1 MASSSV
7 GEEVL
12 AVTFMRLRT
21 ATPALMSLVLLTACG
36 LLDSGNRIW
45 SEEVELEDG
54 SIITIDRHV
63 EQLMSDAIGGGAF
76 SATETKSILSFRA
89 ELAALPSWD
98 VALMPLLL
106 YRDPATSEWVIV
118 ATTTSCEIWNAR
130 GSPEARY
137 WEFRL
142 RGSEWVEVPNSESS
156 FERKTNLL
164 FEYTQPLPSEHI
176 TLATKARLQS
186 GDQAQMFRV
195 IQRGVRMC
203 QRVMPR

>member
-1 MASSSV
+1 MSV
-7 GEEVL
+7 
-12 AVTFMRLRT
+12 
-21 ATPALMSLVLLTACG
+21 VLLAGCG
-36 LLDSGNRIW
+36 LLDSGNRTW
-45 SEEVELEDG
+45 SEEVALDDG

-63 EQLMSDAIGGGAF
+63 EQLMSNAIGGGAL
-76 SATETKSILSFRA
+76 SVTETKSTLAFRSD
-89 ELAALPSWD
+89 LAALPAWD
-98 VALMPLLL
+98 LSLMPLLL

-130 GSPEARY
+130 GSPEPRY

-142 RGSEWVEVPNSESS
+142 RGSEWVEVPISESA
-156 FERKTNLL
+156 FDRKTNLL
-164 FEYTQPLPSEHI
+164 FEYTQPLPSHHI
-176 TLATKARLQS
+176 ALATKARLQS